1 MDINSSIDTL
11 FDKFGTKDWFFTIDT
26 DEFNRIVMYVKYM
39 CHETL
44 HDIPNS
50 INYHPILVHFA
61 KSYALDKEQFIHQEK
76 DLTPSQVSVVEEI
89 SFPTVNL
96 HYLLSELDRLEKICG
111 SNLLQ
116 DIFYEVHD
124 GKNAVTN
131 YGSKFPEVKN
141 AIQVLYHT
149 YGFDAIYEEIDG

>member
-1 MDINSSIDTL
+1 
-11 FDKFGTKDWFFTIDT
+11 
-26 DEFNRIVMYVKYM
+26 
-39 CHETL
+39 
-44 HDIPNS
+44 
-50 INYHPILVHFA
+50 VHFA